1 MKSDYMIEHVQR
13 DGKVKY
19 GVYRLKDISL
29 PDTEDNREY
38 AGVYEDYET
47 AFKRAYLID
56 RSKKYPRWTSVKE
69 RLPEDGTYVLTT
81 IKIPGRKAR
90 VRSGNYYKGVFH
102 NDNGDSWMSTDME
115 VLAWMPIPKPY
126 KEGQQ

>member
-47 AFKRAYLID
+47 AFQKSLF
-56 RSKKYPRWTSVKE
+56 
-69 RLPEDGTYVLTT
+69 
-81 IKIPGRKAR
+81 
-90 VRSGNYYKGVFH
+90 N
-102 NDNGDSWMSTDME
+102 
-115 VLAWMPIPKPY
+115 
-126 KEGQQ
+126 

>member
-1 MKSDYMIEHVQR
+1 MKSDYMVEHVFK
-13 DGKVKY
+13 DGRIQY
-19 GVYRLKDISL
+19 GVYRLKDISK
-29 PDTEDNREY
+29 PDTADNREY
-38 AGVYEDYET
+38 IGVYEDYET
-47 AFKRAYLID
+47 AFKKVFLIA
-56 RSKKYPRWTSVKE
+56 RSKKYPHWTSVKE